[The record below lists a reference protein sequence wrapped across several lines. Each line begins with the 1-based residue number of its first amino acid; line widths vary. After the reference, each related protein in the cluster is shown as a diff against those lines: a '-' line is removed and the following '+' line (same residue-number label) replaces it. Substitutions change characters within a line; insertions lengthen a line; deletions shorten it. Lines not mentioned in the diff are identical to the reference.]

1 MTCYGPLILD
11 NNPCYMFIRLASFS
25 DIKPNKYKYEL
36 LKETQSAAMA
46 FSMYYQHSN
55 IIFFISN
62 PMSRSH
68 YYHKRLPGSIIYLNI
83 FIFIHSLYC
92 SC

>member
-36 LKETQSAAMA
+36 LKKTQSAAMA

-55 IIFFISN
+55 IIFLFQTQCQGHIIIIKGCQVLSFI
-62 PMSRSH
+62 
-68 YYHKRLPGSIIYLNI
+68 
-83 FIFIHSLYC
+83 
-92 SC
+92 